1 MDITELIKK
10 NPIIKNISEGEEV
23 CWINPNATNFKS
35 AIENLSVHE
44 ADIDDAEKR
53 LQRFSS
59 FIQTCFPETAETNGL
74 IESPLQEIGA
84 MKKRLQC
91 DYGVRIYGKLLLK
104 RDSDLAVAGS
114 VKARGG
120 IYEILK
126 YAEDLALQHNKI
138 HVNDDY
144 SKFADSAMKAFFS
157 EYTIHVGS
165 TGNLGLSI
173 GIISAALGFTVF
185 VHMSADAKQWKKEL
199 LRSKGVNVIEYAGD
213 YGKAVEEGRRRAASD
228 PKSYFVDD
236 ENSKNLF
243 LGYAVAAKRLKKQ
256 LEEKNIKIDSDHP
269 LFLFIPCGVG
279 GAPGGLT
286 FGIKHIYKDNV
297 HVFYI
302 EPTQA
307 CCMLLGLITG
317 MHDRIC
323 VQDVHL
329 SGKTEADGLAVSRPS
344 KFVGKTIYKM
354 VAGECTVKDERLY
367 RYMKALSDTENIFI
381 EPSSCAIFEGVVQLA
396 KSSVFQDY
404 LAEQRLSDKME
415 NSIQIAWATGG
426 RLVPESVKNEY
437 YKKASDLEHRS
448 KS

>member
-10 NPIIKNISEGEEV
+10 NPIIKNIAQGEEV
-23 CWINPNATNFKS
+23 CWINPNMTNFES
-35 AIENLSVHE
+35 SIENLSVHKD
-44 ADIDDAEKR
+44 DIDDAEKR
-53 LQRFSS
+53 LQRFSP
-59 FIQTCFPETAETNGL
+59 FIQTYFPETAETNGL
-74 IESPLQEIGA
+74 IESPLQEIDT
-84 MKKRLQC
+84 MKERLQN
-91 DYGVRIYGKLLLK
+91 DYNAQIYGKLLLK

-126 YAEDLALQHNKI
+126 YAESLALQYNKI
-138 HVNDDY
+138 RINDDY
-144 SKFADSAMKAFFS
+144 SKFADPVMRNFFS
-157 EYTIHVGS
+157 EYSIHVGS

-173 GIISAALGFTVF
+173 GIISAAFGFTVF

-199 LRSKGVNVIEYAGD
+199 LRSKGVNVIEYVGD
-213 YGKAVEEGRRRAASD
+213 YGKAVEEGRRLSASD

-243 LGYAVAAKRLKKQ
+243 LGYAVAAKRLEKQ
-256 LEEKNIKIDSDHP
+256 LREKNIKIDSEHP

-302 EPTQA
+302 EPTEA

-354 VAGECTVKDERLY
+354 IAGECTVKDEKLY

-381 EPSSCAIFEGVVQLA
+381 EPSSCAIFEGVVRLA
-396 KSSVFQDY
+396 TSPIFKDY
-404 LAEQRLSDKME
+404 LAKQGLADKMG

-426 RLVPESVKNEY
+426 RLVPESVRKEY
-437 YKKASDLEHRS
+437 YKKASALKH
-448 KS
+448 